1 MNWPS
6 VNLGDQTVVQKFAEK
21 LDQCP
26 DAIAFQIVGSDGI
39 VDEVSY
45 GSLYSL
51 ASHAVRGFQE
61 FGIHQ
66 FDRILI
72 GLPSSRETLG
82 IYLGALYAGV
92 IPLIVPQ
99 PPPSQR
105 AGLPGTLVERVAS
118 ETDAEAIILTHDSR
132 NDVGS
137 GVAKRVI
144 DVQSLLECGVATIKP
159 LCAGAEIAHL
169 QVTSGTTGDPRV
181 AIIRHT
187 NISANVRA
195 IGKAIKVGENDRI
208 VSWLPLCHDMG
219 LICVCCAFYWQRPL
233 ILTDAGNFVRNPIK
247 YWLQLIT
254 DFGGTISAAPTS
266 AYRVC
271 SRLAQKRKFKD
282 LDLSRWRVAFCG
294 SEAVYEQTWQ
304 DFQTAFAPRGFA
316 ANAFLPVYGLAEA
329 TLAATIPA
337 IGGRPEAENIGR
349 SILEKTGRA
358 VPCDQRGDSVGMIS
372 VGKPISGHSLRIVS
386 ADDRVAPEREVG
398 EIEFAGPSVI
408 DGYWNQG
415 TSAGLK
421 TADGYLRTGDMG
433 YLAQGRL
440 FVTGRK
446 KDIIICGGRNLL
458 PHQIELV
465 AASAVEKTS
474 VSGLAAIG
482 LPSIERGTEELHL
495 LLESAA
501 VPFKNPVEIEEQIR
515 GALRDT
521 FSIVP
526 TKIHWMRKGQIP
538 KTSNGKVQRYRCKE
552 VVLNMIQKSSS
563 GRTWERDDKSRSRI
577 PQNPA
582 PEKHDALETVK

>member
-1 MNWPS
+1 VNRPS
-6 VNLGDQTVVQKFAEK
+6 VDLGDQTVVYKFAEK

-26 DAIAFQIVGSDGI
+26 DAIAVHIVGSDGI

-51 ASHAVRGFQE
+51 ASQAVRGFQE
-61 FGIHQ
+61 FGIRK

-82 IYLGALYAGV
+82 VYLGALYAGV
-92 IPLIVPQ
+92 IPLMVPQ

-105 AGLPGTLVERVAS
+105 AGLLGTLAERVAS
-118 ETDAEAIILTHDSR
+118 ETDARAIILTHNSR

-137 GVAKRVI
+137 GVAKRIV
-144 DVQSLLECGVATIKP
+144 DVQSLLRCGVAAIKP

-169 QVTSGTTGDPRV
+169 QVTSGTTGHPRV
-181 AIIRHT
+181 AIIRHA
-187 NISANVRA
+187 NINANVRA
-195 IGKAIKVGENDRI
+195 IGNAIEVRANDRI

-219 LICVCCAFYWQRPL
+219 LICVCCALYWQRAL
-233 ILTDAGNFVRNPIK
+233 ILTDASNFVRNPIK

-266 AYRVC
+266 AYQVC

-294 SEAVYEQTWQ
+294 SETVYEQTWQ
-304 DFQTAFAPRGFA
+304 DFQTAFASRGFA

-329 TLAATIPA
+329 TLAATIRA
-337 IGGRPEAENIGR
+337 IGGRPEAENIAR

-358 VPCDQRGDSVGMIS
+358 VPCDQCRDCVTMIS
-372 VGKPISGHSLRIVS
+372 VGNPILGHSLRIVS

-408 DGYWNQG
+408 DGYWNQA
-415 TSAGLK
+415 TSAELK
-421 TADGYLRTGDMG
+421 SPAGYLRTGDMG
-433 YLAQGRL
+433 YLAEGRL
-440 FVTGRK
+440 FVIGRK
-446 KDIIICGGRNLL
+446 KDIIICAGRNLL

-465 AASAVEKTS
+465 AASAVKKTP
-474 VSGLAAIG
+474 VSGVAAIG

-501 VPFKNPVEIEEQIR
+501 VPFKNPVTIEEQIR
-515 GALRDT
+515 SALRET
-521 FSIVP
+521 FSVVP
-526 TKIHWMRKGQIP
+526 AKIHWMRKGQIP
-538 KTSNGKVQRYRCKE
+538 KTSNGKIQRYRCKE
-552 VVLNMIQKSSS
+552 VVLNMIQKTPF
-563 GRTWERDDKSRSRI
+563 GLTWKRDDKLRVTSVVD
-577 PQNPA
+577 PGLG
-582 PEKHDALETVK
+582 ALI